1 MALVASRRR
10 RLRRRERARRRRF
23 LVGAVITLTLILG
36 SVVRLSRLPSPRVTE
51 AHTTA
56 SRGSELLAVPTAPVV
71 EEGDRREPSTYPYS
85 IIPGGAL
92 SAEALRRAIAADPV
106 VRDHYAN
113 FDLAKVRVVRLT
125 EQSVAYVS
133 YRLEDHVY
141 WTRRPL
147 VLNAGE
153 TLLTDGLHYART
165 RCGNQLSA
173 TPGPVSA
180 AEPSPEALDAP
191 TPVPRSSRVFPS
203 ITLPTTPRGS
213 GSIAVQGVPGTPLG
227 GGGVSIGS
235 PPFGPPPRTALTE
248 PAPTPQFFGS
258 SVGLTLPTQQ
268 IQDPPD
274 FSEPHD
280 PPFEHVPSGLAPDDP
295 HTRQVPEPGLTHMML
310 AGGAVWA
317 RRRWKR

>member
-1 MALVASRRR
+1 
-10 RLRRRERARRRRF
+10 
-23 LVGAVITLTLILG
+23 LIYQRCG
-36 SVVRLSRLPSPRVTE
+36 E
-51 AHTTA
+51 F
-56 SRGSELLAVPTAPVV
+56 
-71 EEGDRREPSTYPYS
+71 
-85 IIPGGAL
+85 
-92 SAEALRRAIAADPV
+92 IAASGVQDPKATIKNAEV
-106 VRDHYAN
+106 VFVGYGIQAPEFQWDDFKGHDLKGKVLLRIPAGTQNGRIFRLKGQGMPVLRKD
-113 FDLAKVRVVRLT
+113 DVGDILAKVRVVRLA
-125 EQSVAYVS
+125 EPRVAYVS
-133 YRLEDHVY
+133 YRLGNHVF

-147 VLNAGE
+147 LLKANE
-153 TLLTDGLHYART
+153 TLLTDGVHYART

-248 PAPTPQFFGS
+248 LAPTPQFFGS

-295 HTRQVPEPGLTHMML
+295 HTRQVPEPGLTLMML